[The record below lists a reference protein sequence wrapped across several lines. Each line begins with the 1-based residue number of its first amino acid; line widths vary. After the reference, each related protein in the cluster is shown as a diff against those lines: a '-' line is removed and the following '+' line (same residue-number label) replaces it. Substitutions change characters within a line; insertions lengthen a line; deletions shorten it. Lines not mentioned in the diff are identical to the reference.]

1 MDYRFEY
8 ISNLQY
14 KVKSLSSRVRAFE
27 SGEKYVSMKEV
38 QRKLAADKDMEIKKM
53 KQALAEAN
61 SAAVTA
67 RENWMQIFDDMEK
80 AHAKELQ
87 AKDRRVAQLGDRA
100 FNAERRVN
108 ELLNERRA
116 NLKELYAVKVELEDE
131 KDKNRKLFAQL
142 NRNYE
147 NSSIPSS
154 QKPNRKKIKNGR
166 EATGRKQGAQPGHK
180 GHGRKRHEP
189 TNVIEVKPPE
199 EYLDTVRY
207 YPTGKIIR
215 KQLVNIAV
223 SVDIDEFWAEE
234 FRDRLTRQ
242 RVHADFPAGV
252 VNDVNYGGSVK
263 AFSFLLNNH
272 CFVSIDKT
280 REFLSQLTGGKLEIS
295 RGMINGLSKEFS
307 NKTRKEQS
315 YIFSKLMGGPVM
327 GTDFTNVRVNG
338 ISAQVLICAAQH
350 AAMYYARMHK
360 GHDGIKGSPVEDYQ
374 GTLVHDHDR
383 TFYSYGRLHQ
393 ECLAHILRYLLAS
406 IENEPGLQWNKKMWD
421 LIRKMIH
428 HRNSLDDDAE
438 VDLEKAGCFE
448 REYLKILD
456 AARNEYEDVP
466 PSKYNK
472 DGYNLYKRLYE
483 FKDSHL
489 LFLYDFRVP
498 ANNNLCERLLRVLKR
513 KMKQVMTFR
522 SFESLEYLCSCLGL
536 LADMKQN
543 NENLYLEVASV
554 FS

>member
-27 SGEKYVSMKEV
+27 SGDKYISMKEA
-38 QRKLAADKDMEIKKM
+38 QRKIASDKDSEIRKL
-53 KQALAEAN
+53 KQELAEAN

-67 RENWMQIFDDMEK
+67 RENWMQVFCDMEK
-80 AHAKELQ
+80 AQAKELA
-87 AKDRRVAQLGDRA
+87 AKDRRIMQLSKRA
-100 FNAERRVN
+100 FDTESQVVNLKLERR
-108 ELLNERRA
+108 ET
-116 NLKELYAVKVELEDE
+116 LKELYAVKVELEEE
-131 KDKNRKLFAQL
+131 KEKNRKLFAQL

-154 QKPNRKKIKNGR
+154 QKPNRKKIKNSR
-166 EATGRKQGAQPGHK
+166 EVTGRKQGAQHGHK

-189 TNVIEVKPPE
+189 TNVIEIKPPE
-199 EYLDTVRY
+199 AYQNSERY
-207 YPTGKIIR
+207 YPTGKIIK
-215 KQLVNIAV
+215 KQVVNIV
-223 SVDIDEFWAEE
+223 TQVVVDEYWTQEY
-234 FRDRLTRQ
+234 RDRLTRQ
-242 RVHADFPAGV
+242 RVHADFPDGV
-252 VNDVNYGGSVK
+252 VDDVNYGGSVK

-280 REFLSQLTGGKLEIS
+280 KEFLKEITGGKLEIS

-307 NKTRKEQS
+307 NKTKQEQTD
-315 YIFSKLMGGPVM
+315 IFANLMSSAVM
-327 GTDFTNVRVNG
+327 GVDFTSVRVDG
-338 ISAQVLICAAQH
+338 TLVQILICAAEH
-350 AAMYYARMHK
+350 AAMYYARIHK
-360 GHDGIKGSPVEDYQ
+360 GHNGVKATPVEDYQ

-393 ECLAHILRYLLAS
+393 ECLAHILRYLLSS
-406 IENEPGLQWNKKMWD
+406 IENEPNLQWNKQMWE
-421 LIRKMIH
+421 LIREMIH
-428 HRNSLDDDAE
+428 YRNSLG
-438 VDLEKAGCFE
+438 EKAAVNIEKAKSFE
-448 REYLKILD
+448 NAYLKILD
-456 AARNEYEDVP
+456 TAKKEYEDVP

-498 ANNNLCERLLRVLKR
+498 TNNNLCERLLRVLKM

-522 SFESLEYLCSCLGL
+522 SFESLEYLCNSLGI
-536 LADMKQN
+536 LADMKLK
-543 NENLYLEVASV
+543 NENLYSTVASV
-554 FS
+554 FA